1 MYDDTYNSVVSFVL
15 LRIFKS
21 HLTVEPA
28 GDNPFSIVCKV
39 LKYTWQHKVPER
51 RSAFTY
57 WEEDIPPRIDLGK
70 NKYGGPF
77 TTEEVEDVKTFL
89 LLFSLLV
96 SLFGFHLAE
105 NGYPVLRELNYKLC
119 PSPEIFA
126 FVTLSPNVFQ
136 AMTVV
141 ACFPLLH
148 YVIVPRF
155 RKIVPNMLH
164 RIGIGTVLIFLKEL
178 AEIVIIMSSWEEYAT
193 CPYHINKSS
202 TSKSSPI
209 ADCYYHDFKF
219 SIPTMRQGSQCK
231 GDHLFL
237 GLTIS
242 ILVQT
247 IAYQL
252 VFMTVLEF
260 LSAQSPL
267 KMKGLLIST
276 WYALSSQ
283 RYVLQGMITLFV
295 TADELWMIVH
305 AIKAL
310 LILLSVILYCCL
322 AKHYRYRLRDEV
334 VNEHYLVEE
343 VYDRELRLAE
353 EYEREKREE
362 LRQLYTNK

>member
-1 MYDDTYNSVVSFVL
+1 
-15 LRIFKS
+15 
-21 HLTVEPA
+21 
-28 GDNPFSIVCKV
+28 
-39 LKYTWQHKVPER
+39 
-51 RSAFTY
+51 
-57 WEEDIPPRIDLGK
+57 
-70 NKYGGPF
+70 
-77 TTEEVEDVKTFL
+77 
-89 LLFSLLV
+89 
-96 SLFGFHLAE
+96 
-105 NGYPVLRELNYKLC
+105 
-119 PSPEIFA
+119 
-126 FVTLSPNVFQ
+126 
-136 AMTVV
+136 
-141 ACFPLLH
+141 
-148 YVIVPRF
+148 
-155 RKIVPNMLH
+155 MLH

-252 VFMTVLEF
+252 VFMTVGLTISLAYQLVF
-260 LSAQSPL
+260 MTVLSAQSPL